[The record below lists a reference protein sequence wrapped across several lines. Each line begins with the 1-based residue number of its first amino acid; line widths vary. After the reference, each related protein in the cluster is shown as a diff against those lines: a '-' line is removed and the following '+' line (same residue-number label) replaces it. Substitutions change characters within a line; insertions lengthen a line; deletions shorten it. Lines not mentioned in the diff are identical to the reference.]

1 MSFLGIDP
9 GWNGYLA
16 VYDDA
21 SNTLSIHKMPKQVS
35 EIVSLMESI
44 YHTEATTSNGIEF
57 CVVEKV
63 QGYIGNPHPGSAMF
77 KFGQNY
83 GIIQAC
89 LEFFYIPHL
98 FITPQKWHRM
108 LAIPQRNKKQTDSQY
123 KAFLAETCRNLLPM
137 HSQKINKANADSV
150 LLAIVASKL
159 G

>member
-16 VYDDA
+16 VYDNT

-35 EIVSLMESI
+35 EIVSLIDSI
-44 YHTEATTSNGIEF
+44 SDGIKFCAT
-57 CVVEKV
+57 EKV
-63 QGYIGNPHPGSAMF
+63 QGFIGNPHPGSAMF

-89 LEFFYIPHL
+89 LEFFRIPHL
-98 FITPQKWHRM
+98 FVPPQKWRKI
-108 LAIPQRNKKQTDSQY
+108 LTIPQKNPKQSDSDY
-123 KAFLAETCRNLLPM
+123 KSFLAETCRNLLPM